1 MPDPLTPDEL
11 ESAPAP
17 SVESDLERMGTGID
31 EIATEEA
38 DVEAP
43 PQSVVR
49 RGGTFESF
57 QSRDFTLFWFG
68 SLVSNTGT
76 WMQNTALALVVFSFR
91 QSAMDLG
98 IVNFVSGIP
107 ILFLALPAGALA
119 DRVDKRMLL
128 IVAQAVLMLQ
138 AGALA
143 ILYYQGRLS
152 SADPVTSMV
161 WVSALGLSAASC
173 RHSRF
178 RRGRRCSP
186 TSSAETS

>member
-1 MPDPLTPDEL
+1 
-11 ESAPAP
+11 
-17 SVESDLERMGTGID
+17 
-31 EIATEEA
+31 
-38 DVEAP
+38 
-43 PQSVVR
+43 
-49 RGGTFESF
+49 
-57 QSRDFTLFWFG
+57 
-68 SLVSNTGT
+68 
-76 WMQNTALALVVFSFR
+76 MQTTALALVVFSFR

-161 WVSALGLSAASC
+161 WVSALGCWAASC
-173 RHSRF
+173 RRSRSP
-178 RRGRRCSP
+178 RGRRCSP
-186 TSSAETS
+186 TWSAETS